1 MWQEALYYGVYYDDF
16 DYPSRALKLWLANG
30 GDTTMRNIREY
41 LQKINLDMK
50 IIVLSGQLF

>member
-1 MWQEALYYGVYYDDF
+1 MEFIMMDF

>member
-1 MWQEALYYGVYYDDF
+1 M
-16 DYPSRALKLWLANG
+16 WLANG

-50 IIVLSGQLF
+50 IIVLSEQLFKSLYEYLINHLNY